1 MKGNFHVRFLEEGKG
16 AISSSYSAITRMRT
30 DTIDPVFVFNQKGEN
45 KMLHGELTD
54 RIISSFFKVYN
65 TLGYG
70 FMEKV
75 YENALAIELKRAELN
90 VLQQQNIKVYYENQV
105 VGDYFADI
113 IADQVIL
120 EIKAAESLRTEN
132 RAQLINYLKATDKE
146 VGLLLNFGKTPEFK
160 RVIFTNDRKER
171 FESETPN
178 PCVSVES
185 VSSVFPLV

>member
-1 MKGNFHVRFLEEGKG
+1 
-16 AISSSYSAITRMRT
+16 
-30 DTIDPVFVFNQKGEN
+30 
-45 KMLHGELTD
+45 MLHAESTD
-54 RIISSFFKVYN
+54 KIINSFFKVYN

-70 FMEKV
+70 FLEKV
-75 YENALAIELKRAELN
+75 YENALVIELKRAEFN
-90 VLQQQNIKVYYENQV
+90 VLQQQNIKVFYENHV

-120 EIKAAESLRTEN
+120 EIKAAECLRDEN
-132 RAQLINYLKATDKE
+132 KAQLINYLKATDKE

-185 VSSVFPLV
+185 VSSVFPSV